1 VLYERIDFAGLRKK
15 SFALSGALCV
25 IGALSLLL
33 FGLNLGVDFSSGTTM
48 DISVGQQTTREEALE
63 LFEQAGL
70 VPPGAPTIGGANQD
84 RVTVRYK
91 DVLDEDERNRILGVF
106 ESRFGEGKVSAEVRT
121 VDAGMAREFGLKTI
135 LYVAIACIGIMLYVA
150 VRFEWRMA
158 VAAIIALAHDA
169 FITVGLFSVFR
180 LEVNLPFVAA
190 VLTIIGYSIND
201 TIVIFDR
208 VRENLRTAKLKTFED
223 LKHLVNLSVRQTFVR
238 SVNTGLT
245 VIFAAVCLLVF
256 GSTAI
261 RLFSLA
267 MLIGLIVGIYS
278 SIFIAGPL
286 WMLLKNRAMQR
297 QRLAARA
304 AGAKQ

>member
-1 VLYERIDFAGLRKK
+1 VHYNKIDFVGLRKK
-15 SFALSGALCV
+15 CFIGSIAVCV
-25 IGALSLLL
+25 LGLLSLLI

-48 DISVGQQTTREEALE
+48 DISVGQSTTKEEALE
-63 LFEQAGL
+63 LFEEAGF
-70 VPPGAPTIGGANQD
+70 VPPGAPTIGGAGQD

-91 DVLDEDERNRILGVF
+91 DVLSEDDRNRILQVF
-106 ESRFGEGKVSAEVRT
+106 ENRFGEGGVSAEVNT

-135 LYVAIACIGIMLYVA
+135 LYVGIACIGIMLYVA
-150 VRFEWRMA
+150 IRFEWRFA
-158 VAAIIALAHDA
+158 LAAIIALVHDA
-169 FITVGLFSVFR
+169 FITVGMFSIFR

-208 VRENLRTAKLKTFED
+208 VRENMRTAKLKTYDD
-223 LKHLVNLSVRQTFVR
+223 LKLLVNTSIRQTFVR

-245 VIFAAVCLLVF
+245 VIFAAVCLLIF
-256 GSTAI
+256 GSPAI

-278 SIFIAGPL
+278 SIFIAGSL
-286 WMLLKNRAMQR
+286 WMSLKYRAMLKE
-297 QRLAARA
+297 RLAARTA
-304 AGAKQ
+304 SAK